1 MTDNGIIC
9 VLNVFNRP
17 QWFQEQLAAIKN
29 QTVKP
34 KKIIIWNNNDSINL
48 NMFKSDPQILIL
60 SSSQNLGVWARFFS
74 LYYLFNAKYICVFD
88 DDTIPQKKWF
98 ENCITTIEKHN
109 ALLGTIGITFKKG
122 KGYEAEFKYGW
133 EGCLLDNPNNVGKTN
148 YVDIVGHS
156 WFFRKEWITT
166 LIKELPNIDEKMFV
180 CGEDMHLS
188 YVLQKYLYIPT
199 MVPPH
204 PLDNKELWGA
214 IPEKSKYY
222 GNVNS
227 TYSAFSSDGRFQKAL
242 SNYIDRGY
250 ETIMNRYDN
259 IKVWDNC
266 LRYFINKIKKKQNF
280 SLLRF
285 ADGEF
290 YILNNKRLTNCDN
303 WTFNVDSILY
313 KHLNESLTIENTN
326 VYYGISGLS
335 DDPNTC
341 SYYYNRIFNHHNITY
356 ANIFVNNHY
365 NEWVTFM
372 ETFNGDCF
380 LISCNLPKNNKI
392 GNIKVIDSLI
402 IDEYLVNT
410 WDNNYVY
417 YFKLLNDIGKKY
429 TNMLFLISAGPLSE
443 VFIHKLYLSNPNN
456 IYLDVGSSI
465 DTYVKNKQ
473 TRPYMKNDNLDNKSV
488 LNLPIVK

>member
-1 MTDNGIIC
+1 MDTGVIC

-60 SSSQNLGVWARFFS
+60 STSQNLGVWARFFS

-88 DDTIPQKKWF
+88 DDTIPQKRWF
-98 ENCITTIEKHN
+98 ENCIETIEKHN
-109 ALLGTIGITFKKG
+109 ALLGTIGIVYKQG
-122 KGYEAEFKYGW
+122 NRYESEFKYGW
-133 EGCLLDNPNNVGKTN
+133 EGYLLDDPNNVGKTN
-148 YVDIVGHS
+148 YVDVVGHS

-166 LIKELPNIDEKMFV
+166 LVKELPNIDEEMFV

-188 YVLQKYLYIPT
+188 YVLQKYLHIPT

-204 PLDNKELWGA
+204 PLDNRELWGA
-214 IPEKSKYY
+214 VPEKSKYY

-227 TYSAFSSDGRFQKAL
+227 TYSKFSSDGRFHKAIAKYI
-242 SNYIDRGY
+242 SNGY
-250 ETIMNRYDN
+250 ETIMNKYNN
-259 IKVWDNC
+259 IKIWNNC
-266 LRYFINKIKKKQNF
+266 LNYFINKIKNKDNF

-285 ADGEF
+285 ADGELS
-290 YILNNKRLTNCDN
+290 ILQNRTLTNCDN
-303 WTFNVDSILY
+303 WTFKTGNILHR
-313 KHLNESLTIENTN
+313 HLNSALELKNTN

-335 DDPNTC
+335 DNKDACN
-341 SYYYNRIFNHHNITY
+341 YYYNNIFNTHNITY
-356 ANIFVNNHY
+356 ANVFVNSNY
-365 NEWVTFM
+365 KKWIEFLESYSAN
-372 ETFNGDCF
+372 CF
-380 LISCNLPKNNKI
+380 LISSAIPNNNKI
-392 GNIKVIDSLI
+392 GNIKIIDSLI
-402 IDEYLVNT
+402 INEFLVNN
-410 WDNNYVY
+410 WDNEYKNY
-417 YFKLLNDIGKKY
+417 FNMLEKIAKKY

-443 VFIHKLYLSNPNN
+443 VFIYKLYKANPNN

-473 TRPYMKNDNLDNKSV
+473 TRPYMKDSNLINNTIM
-488 LNLPIVK
+488 NLPIIR